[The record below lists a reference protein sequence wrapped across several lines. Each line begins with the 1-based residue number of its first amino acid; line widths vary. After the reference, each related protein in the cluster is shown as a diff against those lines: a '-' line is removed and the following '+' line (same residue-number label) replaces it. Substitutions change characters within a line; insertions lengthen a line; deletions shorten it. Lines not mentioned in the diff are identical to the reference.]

1 MKCLGEDLMN
11 NTAGKVIGTPATKK
25 ARTFNFNKL
34 QAVACMIAS
43 AAVSI
48 GLIVWAV
55 KTYF

>member
-11 NTAGKVIGTPATKK
+11 NTAGKVIGAPATKE

-34 QAVACMIAS
+34 QAVACMMAS